1 MYIKD
6 DFHFK
11 DLKER
16 CWSGAI
22 YTLEKIEE
30 NDKEDEFMSFLE
42 ECFCGEIPDLVNV
55 NDFLWFEDSYIFEM
69 LDIKEE

>member
-1 MYIKD
+1 MYIKEN
-6 DFHFK
+6 FNFE
-11 DLKER
+11 DLKNK

-42 ECFCGEIPDLVNV
+42 ERFCGEIPELFNV
-55 NDFLWFEDSYIFEM
+55 NDFLQFEDSYIFEM